1 MKKILFFL
9 AVVCAG
15 ILLSG
20 YATNSHSD
28 SPISISMS
36 DNLNHH
42 TTCTMR
48 EDWGFVGH
56 RLLNRYA
63 VFTLPPEMMVFYKK
77 NIEHITEHAVDPD
90 KRRYATKHE
99 APRHYIDIDHWGE
112 YPFDNIPRKWTPA
125 LAKFTDVFLLTAEN
139 DTLQLFGNEVS
150 MRDKYKMTLYGE
162 GVKKI
167 FDKDSVIIYNEPYD
181 KFVRTYIERQI
192 YREDHSLN
200 EAEILALFAHETP
213 QIEVESAF
221 FEDQLSKYG
230 IIPWHLQT
238 MQKKL
243 TQAFA
248 DKNAAN
254 ILRLS
259 ADFGHYVGDA
269 HVPLHTTTNY
279 NGQLTNQVGI
289 HAFWESRVLELFNEE
304 YDTFVGKADYID
316 YPENY
321 VWDVVL
327 ASHVLVD
334 SVLNV
339 EKRLVETFPK
349 DRQMCFDE
357 RLETTVHTQC
367 EEFARAFDKEMN
379 GMVEQRFT
387 AAIHALGSLWY
398 TAWVDAGQPDLN
410 EIGLD
415 KKEKEAQSEEEKELE
430 KDYKGGKIFGR
441 QH

>member
-1 MKKILFFL
+1 MKKIIFFFTIIT
-9 AVVCAG
+9 AG
-15 ILLSG
+15 ILTSG
-20 YATNSHSD
+20 YVLQHTGRDAINRVS
-28 SPISISMS
+28 
-36 DNLNHH
+36 
-42 TTCTMR
+42 TTC

-112 YPFDNIPRKWTPA
+112 YPYDNIPRRWTPA
-125 LAKFTDVFLLTAEN
+125 LAKFTDVFLVTTQN

-150 MRDKYKMTLYGE
+150 KMDKYKMILYGE
-162 GVKKI
+162 GIQKI
-167 FDKDSVIIYNEPYD
+167 FAKDSVIIYNEPYN
-181 KFVRTYIERQI
+181 KFVRTSIEPQVF
-192 YREDHSLN
+192 REDHTLN
-200 EAEILALFAHETP
+200 GEALLELFAHETP
-213 QIEVESAF
+213 QIEVAGAF

-230 IIPWHLQT
+230 IIPWHLQA
-238 MQKKL
+238 MQRKL

-248 DKNAAN
+248 DKNAAR
-254 ILRLS
+254 ILQLS

-279 NGQLTNQVGI
+279 NGQLTNQLGI

-304 YDTFVGKADYID
+304 YDTFVDKADYID
-316 YPENY
+316 YPEDY
-321 VWDVVL
+321 AWEVIL

-339 EKRLVETFPK
+339 EKRLVRDFPK
-349 DRQMCFDE
+349 DRQMCFEE
-357 RLETTVHTQC
+357 RLERTIHTQC
-367 EEFARAFDKEMN
+367 EEFARVFDQEMN

-398 TAWVDAGQPDLN
+398 TAWVDAGQPNLN
-410 EIGLD
+410 KIGLN

-430 KDYKGGKIFGR
+430 KAVKGGKIFGR